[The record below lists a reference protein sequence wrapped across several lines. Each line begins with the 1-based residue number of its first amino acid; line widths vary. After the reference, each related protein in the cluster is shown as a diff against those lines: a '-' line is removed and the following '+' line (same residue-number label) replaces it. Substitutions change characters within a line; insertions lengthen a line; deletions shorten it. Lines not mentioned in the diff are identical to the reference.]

1 MFQSSSIILLIT
13 FAYNNGK
20 ECTCFCHT
28 SIFFDVFFHRPLRAK
43 RSLETDSV
51 YKNDNELFESSNSSS
66 SRSSSSSS
74 RRRRRRR
81 RRFIPINRLAEV
93 PVFARGN

>member
-1 MFQSSSIILLIT
+1 MFQSSSIILLIS

-28 SIFFDVFFHRPLRAK
+28 SIFFDVFFQRPLRAK

-66 SRSSSSSS
+66 SSS
-74 RRRRRRR
+74 RRRRRRC
-81 RRFIPINRLAEV
+81 RFIPINRLAEV